1 MGVGRPITQLDTFP
15 GAFGCGFRPSRFS
28 RVEETDE
35 ERPNGLNVAT
45 AHAFSRRRICA
56 APTTSQNG
64 KIATDHHHGGRGR
77 RS

>member
-45 AHAFSRRRICA
+45 TNLSSRF
-56 APTTSQNG
+56 
-64 KIATDHHHGGRGR
+64 
-77 RS
+77 